1 MSWKRKLLIGVC
13 FSAFL
18 CDVFLASFNWHMMAP
33 DSVVSFNILTAIV
46 MLGCCA
52 YNLFRKV

>member
-18 CDVFLASFNWHMMAP
+18 CDVFLASFNYSIHAS
-33 DSVVSFNILTAIV
+33 DSVVSFNILSAII
-46 MLGCCA
+46 MFSCCA
-52 YNLFRKV
+52 YNLVRKV